1 MDSADAARNGIRSE
15 GKVVTVRKPLTIV
28 SLRPL
33 DMNWALSQE
42 ECHFPESRLIRR
54 TPGHVK
60 ELPQRPQLATKTL
73 WSELYFGGLYDY
85 LRVGDHPG
93 VGAAVRIENDDSDH
107 FYC

>member
-1 MDSADAARNGIRSE
+1 
-15 GKVVTVRKPLTIV
+15 
-28 SLRPL
+28 
-33 DMNWALSQE
+33 
-42 ECHFPESRLIRR
+42 
-54 TPGHVK
+54 VK
-60 ELPQRPQLATKTL
+60 ELPQRQQLATKTL